1 MSESSVSHTY
11 YEKMKGV
18 IDPACFVVTGFFGLE
33 KLRSLEWINGPIT
46 HHAMALTGAVNG
58 LTIFL
63 ADHVF
68 RSGQS
73 HSPYYKAVIT
83 IIGLAAGAVITPYAV
98 SKVLKSH
105 AVLITPAMSFRIA
118 AFNLVAKVA
127 IYVTFTKGE
136 HYYNRWN
143 FPVFQDFDEM
153 TEQTVRMLHGHF
165 KDRADLWKQE
175 SFKKQLGFNQVLQQ
189 YGLDPLNITEIDLET
204 SLTNAELETFRK
216 LYEKGELTPQ
226 QATLLYNF
234 HIAPQENRVY
244 KAENLPIID
253 PRTVK
258 DVGKLS
264 PEQIQWHHKWLIAH
278 PTLTI
283 PECQIQV
290 LVPRFYELSL
300 VPPYKKF
307 VAELPVPSGKEE
319 LTKEQVSYL
328 AHFYQ
333 AKRYKWNALELKQ
346 QIILRELFEKH
357 GFDSHALREPSIEQM
372 NELSKKYLNKFK
384 KHFEMHEE
392 AWQRKSLAYQ
402 QAFNQALIPH
412 ALEPLEI
419 PDQPWSTKKK
429 VAYIG
434 LGLIGLAIVGV
445 GIAYMAGAL
454 PAITLIAPNN
464 SGTNSGNNSK
474 PTPIPTPTPTPV
486 PTPTPTPSP
495 QSESESLK
503 VDVKPTV
510 TEPPEYFE
518 NGDQCFLSTSFLVDT
533 CVNPLFDHS
542 STIQHRVNTSTS
554 ENPVQPPITQEFSSI
569 STDSEIVREIGTA
582 LVPIPGSGRTL
593 RGDRV
598 NTNPIR
604 TQLIE
609 NDDADPTSSL
619 SGRDVVGEESDLG
632 PLLFQGPCLDGLKWT
647 QEGCFARKVDNTTL
661 TKIAPTNMQR
671 QSQFQLPPVNQEG
684 SKIVS
689 SETFIEAK
697 NYPVGFPDPSLA
709 ELCGIEEQ
717 DVDQRDILESIDPY
731 SVVYMRPDG
740 SGSKVVDPT
749 LIPVLEGIEMCK
761 EGFVDFE
768 NRCIQSNYTLLNN
781 TKGSVNSGKG
791 LKQENLMY
799 VVPGLSTGDNENDD
813 MNGDG
818 VILSTGGS
826 MTETAQ
832 PQERSEDGIFTSDSD
847 LISDDN
853 STNRT
858 ATVREEVVD
867 RDNITDDQKIKEG
880 EDKTTPSVSLSEKSG
895 PQQGTTDQGDTNANP
910 LTTPPPVPDSTTGA
924 NNSQTSESYL
934 PWFLGGGALL
944 FVAGILNQFRKKPES
959 TGETLTETTTVTV
972 FEVQHDTDG
981 QDRRLTT
988 NIPVIVTK
996 PPSSPSKRGILK
1008 TRLSP
1013 SKLRESESPMRQ
1025 LDSSGGSS
1033 SNVGERREVELR
1045 DEEHKSPVRR
1055 LDFSTSANSLQAASS
1070 KSVGWV
1076 PDEGTVVDFEKMLGE
1091 VASIFLPLSEGY
1103 KERVAPLDPYVKID
1117 EPKLLKF
1124 IDYHDKE
1131 SLNVSIV
1138 PDRFLGA
1145 HIARGELEKGS
1156 FFQLLDKF
1164 ASPDDHQFQYL
1175 TIDAARTTSAEPIL
1189 ADKECLTRLL
1199 GYSKQN
1205 QHVQRLTLAGFEM
1218 ITCEQFASIT
1228 RQFPNAIYFD
1238 LRGSGLEKGL
1248 IDGFTKKYILEW
1260 GDAESNI
1267 SHHIEFYYGE
1277 IAKRREA
1284 FAGGNLNAIKEIF
1297 TPNAHYLANRY
1308 DHPLGPFRFF
1318 VENISF
1324 LSGLDIDDELMGQYV
1339 IPHLNKNFPS
1349 ARALDLSSCTNLT
1362 SETLKCMATANFRIE
1377 SLILKGCTNIFSRVR
1392 SSSSRS
1398 VGSVLTCDITAVG
1411 NVAINLKKMVRFINY
1426 IDLRDTVVID
1436 PFGEKMSEDPYAVI
1450 VGKAKEISTSQRGN
1464 DAYWNR
1470 YVVEALKALYPD
1482 SSKRTAQW
1490 EELGKQFW
1498 FLELLHLFNNAEQSG
1513 SCALNYVV
1521 FDKKGVVG
1529 DSKFGTLR

>member
-33 KLRSLEWINGPIT
+33 KLRSLEWINGPMT

-372 NELSKKYLNKFK
+372 NELSKKYLKKFK

-429 VAYIG
+429 VAYCALGVITIAAFG
-434 LGLIGLAIVGV
+434 L

-464 SGTNSGNNSK
+464 SGTNSGNS
-474 PTPIPTPTPTPV
+474 PTPTPV

-495 QSESESLK
+495 QSSESPK

-518 NGDQCFLSTSFLVDT
+518 NGDQCFLSTSSLVNT
-533 CVNPLFDHS
+533 CVNPLFNHS
-542 STIQHRVNTSTS
+542 STIQYRVNTSTS
-554 ENPVQPPITQEFSSI
+554 ENPAPPPVIIEEFSSI

-619 SGRDVVGEESDLG
+619 SGRVIVKARDVGTLSQVPCQLG
-632 PLLFQGPCLDGLKWT
+632 FERT
-647 QEGCFARKVDNTTL
+647 QEGCSARKVDNTTL
-661 TKIAPTNMQR
+661 LEIDPTNMQPK
-671 QSQFQLPPVNQEG
+671 LLPVNQEG

-689 SETFIEAK
+689 SEMPIETK
-697 NYPVGFPDPSLA
+697 DFPVGFPDPSLA
-709 ELCGIEEQ
+709 ELCGINEQ
-717 DVDQRDILESIDPY
+717 DVYQRDELESIDSY
-731 SVVYMRPDG
+731 SVVY
-740 SGSKVVDPT
+740 
-749 LIPVLEGIEMCK
+749 
-761 EGFVDFE
+761 
-768 NRCIQSNYTLLNN
+768 
-781 TKGSVNSGKG
+781 
-791 LKQENLMY
+791 
-799 VVPGLSTGDNENDD
+799 
-813 MNGDG
+813 
-818 VILSTGGS
+818 
-826 MTETAQ
+826 
-832 PQERSEDGIFTSDSD
+832 
-847 LISDDN
+847 
-853 STNRT
+853 
-858 ATVREEVVD
+858 
-867 RDNITDDQKIKEG
+867 
-880 EDKTTPSVSLSEKSG
+880 
-895 PQQGTTDQGDTNANP
+895 
-910 LTTPPPVPDSTTGA
+910 
-924 NNSQTSESYL
+924 
-934 PWFLGGGALL
+934 
-944 FVAGILNQFRKKPES
+944 
-959 TGETLTETTTVTV
+959 
-972 FEVQHDTDG
+972 
-981 QDRRLTT
+981 
-988 NIPVIVTK
+988 
-996 PPSSPSKRGILK
+996 
-1008 TRLSP
+1008 
-1013 SKLRESESPMRQ
+1013 
-1025 LDSSGGSS
+1025 
-1033 SNVGERREVELR
+1033 
-1045 DEEHKSPVRR
+1045 
-1055 LDFSTSANSLQAASS
+1055 
-1070 KSVGWV
+1070 
-1076 PDEGTVVDFEKMLGE
+1076 
-1091 VASIFLPLSEGY
+1091 
-1103 KERVAPLDPYVKID
+1103 
-1117 EPKLLKF
+1117 
-1124 IDYHDKE
+1124 
-1131 SLNVSIV
+1131 
-1138 PDRFLGA
+1138 
-1145 HIARGELEKGS
+1145 
-1156 FFQLLDKF
+1156 
-1164 ASPDDHQFQYL
+1164 
-1175 TIDAARTTSAEPIL
+1175 
-1189 ADKECLTRLL
+1189 
-1199 GYSKQN
+1199 
-1205 QHVQRLTLAGFEM
+1205 
-1218 ITCEQFASIT
+1218 
-1228 RQFPNAIYFD
+1228 
-1238 LRGSGLEKGL
+1238 
-1248 IDGFTKKYILEW
+1248 
-1260 GDAESNI
+1260 
-1267 SHHIEFYYGE
+1267 
-1277 IAKRREA
+1277 
-1284 FAGGNLNAIKEIF
+1284 
-1297 TPNAHYLANRY
+1297 
-1308 DHPLGPFRFF
+1308 
-1318 VENISF
+1318 
-1324 LSGLDIDDELMGQYV
+1324 
-1339 IPHLNKNFPS
+1339 
-1349 ARALDLSSCTNLT
+1349 
-1362 SETLKCMATANFRIE
+1362 
-1377 SLILKGCTNIFSRVR
+1377 
-1392 SSSSRS
+1392 
-1398 VGSVLTCDITAVG
+1398 
-1411 NVAINLKKMVRFINY
+1411 
-1426 IDLRDTVVID
+1426 
-1436 PFGEKMSEDPYAVI
+1436 
-1450 VGKAKEISTSQRGN
+1450 
-1464 DAYWNR
+1464 
-1470 YVVEALKALYPD
+1470 
-1482 SSKRTAQW
+1482 
-1490 EELGKQFW
+1490 
-1498 FLELLHLFNNAEQSG
+1498 
-1513 SCALNYVV
+1513 
-1521 FDKKGVVG
+1521 
-1529 DSKFGTLR
+1529 